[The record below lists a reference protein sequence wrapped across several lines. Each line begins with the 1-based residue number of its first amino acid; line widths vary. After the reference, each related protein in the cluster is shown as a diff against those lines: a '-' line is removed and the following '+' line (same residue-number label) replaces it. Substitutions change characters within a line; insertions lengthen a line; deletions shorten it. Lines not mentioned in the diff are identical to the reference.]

1 MAVSGS
7 ATTPMAAGA
16 LARASKWIIQSPI
29 GQSGYPQAALFLILE
44 ETMSNDAIPLPCL
57 HCIERFQANCPH
69 LDTYFSGQFHY
80 GNGEVWDD
88 IHETCDDCG
97 ANLDRLPHKK
107 ETTSLDDEEIPF

>member
-1 MAVSGS
+1 
-7 ATTPMAAGA
+7 
-16 LARASKWIIQSPI
+16 
-29 GQSGYPQAALFLILE
+29 
-44 ETMSNDAIPLPCL
+44 MSNDSIPTPCL

-97 ANLDRLPHKK
+97 ANLDRLPQKK
-107 ETTSLDDEEIPF
+107 ETSSSVEDEEIPF